1 MSKYSRLG
9 KNVSLMFLGN
19 IGSKVL
25 TFLMLPFYTS
35 QLSVGDYGTID
46 LIQVYVTL
54 LTGIVTCCL
63 TEAIFVFP
71 KNELLIKQKSYF
83 TSGFLFSLGAL
94 LLTWVIFVVL
104 VNLLHL
110 VAYNGIFVEYNTCI
124 FLTICVT
131 YFQSYTQQFVRSI
144 GKIKIYVIS
153 GIVLT
158 LSTVLLSLLLLPLW
172 GITGYIYTMIFASFI
187 TSIYTMLAGKEY
199 EYFSLKWLSKEKLCE
214 MLKYSIPMI
223 PNSVMWWV
231 LSTLNRPLLEHYSGI
246 DSVGILA
253 VANKFPM
260 LLTMVYGVFTYSWQI
275 SVLEEFKS
283 EGYKMFYNRI
293 FRILLVVLSFF
304 LLGITLLSRPLIEMM
319 TTSGYYE
326 AWLYVPLLSLS
337 VVFSNLAGFVGTNFL
352 ATKESKYYFS
362 TSVWGGIACILMNFL
377 FIPLLGIWGAVISIL
392 VSNVLILLL
401 RLRITWKYVPV
412 FRWHIHI
419 SVLLVIGVYMV
430 LSFFVENMFVDVFC
444 FLLSLSIIML
454 LNRDF
459 LREAFAVYRKM
470 KE

>member
-1 MSKYSRLG
+1 
-9 KNVSLMFLGN
+9 
-19 IGSKVL
+19 
-25 TFLMLPFYTS
+25 
-35 QLSVGDYGTID
+35 
-46 LIQVYVTL
+46 
-54 LTGIVTCCL
+54 
-63 TEAIFVFP
+63 
-71 KNELLIKQKSYF
+71 
-83 TSGFLFSLGAL
+83 
-94 LLTWVIFVVL
+94 
-104 VNLLHL
+104 
-110 VAYNGIFVEYNTCI
+110 
-124 FLTICVT
+124 
-131 YFQSYTQQFVRSI
+131 
-144 GKIKIYVIS
+144 
-153 GIVLT
+153 
-158 LSTVLLSLLLLPLW
+158 
-172 GITGYIYTMIFASFI
+172 
-187 TSIYTMLAGKEY
+187 
-199 EYFSLKWLSKEKLCE
+199 
-214 MLKYSIPMI
+214 
-223 PNSVMWWV
+223 
-231 LSTLNRPLLEHYSGI
+231 
-246 DSVGILA
+246 
-253 VANKFPM
+253 
-260 LLTMVYGVFTYSWQI
+260 MVYGVFTYSWQI

-419 SVLLVIGVYMV
+419 LVLLVIGVYMV

>member
-1 MSKYSRLG
+1 
-9 KNVSLMFLGN
+9 
-19 IGSKVL
+19 
-25 TFLMLPFYTS
+25 
-35 QLSVGDYGTID
+35 
-46 LIQVYVTL
+46 
-54 LTGIVTCCL
+54 
-63 TEAIFVFP
+63 
-71 KNELLIKQKSYF
+71 
-83 TSGFLFSLGAL
+83 
-94 LLTWVIFVVL
+94 
-104 VNLLHL
+104 
-110 VAYNGIFVEYNTCI
+110 
-124 FLTICVT
+124 
-131 YFQSYTQQFVRSI
+131 
-144 GKIKIYVIS
+144 
-153 GIVLT
+153 
-158 LSTVLLSLLLLPLW
+158 
-172 GITGYIYTMIFASFI
+172 MIFASFI

-419 SVLLVIGVYMV
+419 LVLLVIGVYMV